1 MKRLVLALGLSL
13 IACDSR
19 DLGTLIE
26 PAPLCPGAPDCPMVC
41 TMPPCEPPPPPPP
54 PVCDASQ
61 PDLQCGVG
69 ICAVQVPACLGDE
82 ANTCTPGP
90 SSDERCND
98 LDDDC
103 DGMVDEGCDDDGDL
117 YCDADMV
124 VEGSPS
130 ICPKGGS
137 SRLDCD
143 DDDPARHPSR
153 AEICDDAIDN
163 NCDGLVD
170 YLDFEGCTHI
180 TASFEDE
187 DGLRVID
194 HGTSARIRAVI
205 TPPSTELSRHWQVAR
220 AWPDDH
226 CRVEDVFIETPV
238 ETAVATQRQVGIVD
252 DPSKLDCEYLLELRI
267 EDIVADV
274 IRVKMRNARPIVGAM
289 TGALFDEN
297 TLVLVVAEGT
307 NPLITA
313 TPPEDSDAPVT
324 LRWDGADADLLNC
337 AAPCEANAV
346 RFATPPA
353 VGTYRLRVRAADS
366 FDGVFRNRA
375 VRVHVVPCVWARP
388 GGSGMGDAPAV
399 SGAIGNLA
407 SAVRTA
413 SAALSNVCI
422 AGTGAFR
429 PGSLLQLPAS
439 VGLLGGFS
447 GAGVPNNNRATL
459 RFGSNGRLRFAAAHR
474 GLVRRIT
481 LTSGPTSPMVE
492 VTDASPI
499 FEGVNFE
506 VGEGA
511 GQIALQVRSQSSVA
525 DVRLRSCSVRFSDA
539 QQDAVGLSVSALGNT
554 RAILRTNGTTEVSL
568 LNCRG
573 RCEGVRG
580 EGRVD
585 LRLSG
590 RVIDVQAIGAG
601 SVAHAVTLAAV
612 GARRPT
618 ASIVGHSKISAH
630 TTAADPADETV
641 AIDLFETED
650 VSIANNIQVG
660 ARTESSGRLLSAGI
674 ADGAVFSDARVQ
686 RGASTGLHITD
697 NRRIAAGRW
706 TAAWQVDGCDSPD
719 APPEGVEG
727 TEVGAGILLV
737 GTDTATIS
745 GNGNNAARDNAIFGA
760 ASSELWRSVGGRRLG
775 PAVPGVWTV
784 DTQDVRILHN
794 QIRSGVLVQ
803 VPGCVPDAQPHA
815 EVLRDGL
822 MASPQAALPSNDLLV
837 EGNGLVTGRSGPLAA
852 APNADLG
859 SSRGL
864 SLWGGGSV
872 RVVNNYIAMTRGAQ
886 LVGVYSA
893 HPRDLVLANTTVE
906 VDLLAPQMQQV
917 VAQRGV
923 VLREPEAGAVQLYN
937 TIVLIRDAAD
947 LAPDPVAIALQG
959 ADSVRGLGRFEH
971 NLLFVEAAQRAGG
984 GAYVLLD
991 GGSQVQAEDFV
1002 GFEAMVNGQNTLLLP
1017 PLFQAHSLEHRRSIT
1032 RLTERSPAVNAGT
1045 SLGAPDTD
1053 LFGSARDD
1061 GAVDVGHHEREP

>member
-1 MKRLVLALGLSL
+1 MRRLILILGLSL
-13 IACDSR
+13 VACDSR

-26 PAPLCPGAPDCPMVC
+26 PAPLCPGAPGCPMVC
-41 TMPPCEPPPPPPP
+41 ATPPCEPLPPP

-61 PDLQCGVG
+61 PGLRCGVG
-69 ICAVQVPACLGDE
+69 VCAVQVPACVGE
-82 ANTCTPGP
+82 AENTCVPGP

-98 LDDDC
+98 FDDDC
-103 DGMVDEGCDDDGDL
+103 DGTVDEGCDDDGDL
-117 YCDADMV
+117 YCDAEME
-124 VEGSPS
+124 VEGSPL

-143 DDDPARHPSR
+143 DDDPARHPAR

-194 HGTSARIRAVI
+194 HGTTARIRAVI
-205 TPPSTELSRHWQVAR
+205 TPPSMELSRQWQVAR

-226 CRVEDVFIETPV
+226 CRVEDVSIQTPV

-267 EDIVADV
+267 EGIVADV
-274 IRVKMRNARPIVGAM
+274 IRIKMRNARPIVGAI

-307 NPLITA
+307 NPLLTA

-324 LRWDGADADLLNC
+324 LRWDGADADLLDC

-375 VRVHVVPCVWARP
+375 VRVQVLPCVWARP
-388 GGSGMGDAPAV
+388 GGSGMGDGPAV
-399 SGAIGNLA
+399 SAAIGNLGT
-407 SAVRTA
+407 AVRTA

-422 AGTGAFR
+422 AGTGTFR
-429 PGSLLQLPAS
+429 PGSLLQLPTS
-439 VGLLGGFS
+439 VGLLGGFN
-447 GAGVPNNNRATL
+447 GAGAPNNNRANL
-459 RFGSNGRLRFAAAHR
+459 AFGTNGRLRFAAGHR
-474 GLVRRIT
+474 GLVRRVT
-481 LTSGPTSPMVE
+481 LRSGPRSPMVE

-511 GQIALQVRSQSSVA
+511 GQVALQVRSQASTT
-525 DVRLRSCSVRFSDA
+525 DVRLRSCLVRFADA
-539 QQDAVGLSVSALGNT
+539 QQDAVGLFVEALGSA
-554 RAILRTNGTTEVSL
+554 RAILRTNGTTEVSV

-573 RCEGVRG
+573 ACEGVRG
-580 EGRVD
+580 HGRVD

-590 RVIDVQAIGAG
+590 RVIDVQALGAG
-601 SVAHAVTLAAV
+601 SVAHAISLSA
-612 GARRPT
+612 GGGQRPT

-641 AIDLFETED
+641 AIDLFETD
-650 VSIANNIQVG
+650 GVNIANNIQVG
-660 ARTESSGRLLSAGI
+660 ARTEGSGRYLSAGI
-674 ADGAVFSDARVQ
+674 ADGAVSSDARVR
-686 RGASTGLHITD
+686 RGASTNLNITE

-719 APPEGVEG
+719 APPDGVEG

-745 GNGNNAARDNAIFGA
+745 GNGNNAGRDNAIFGA
-760 ASSELWRSVGGRRLG
+760 ASSELWRASGGRRLG
-775 PAVPGVWTV
+775 PAVPGVWTI

-803 VPGCVPDAQPHA
+803 VPGCAPDVQPHA

-822 MASPQAALPSNDLLV
+822 MASPQGALPSTGLLV
-837 EGNGLVTGRSGPLAA
+837 EGNGLVTGRSGPLTA

-864 SLWGGGSV
+864 SLLGGGRV

-886 LVGVYSA
+886 LVGVFSA
-893 HPRDLVLANTTVE
+893 QAQDLVLANNTIE
-906 VDLLAPQMQQV
+906 VDLLAAQMQPV

-923 VLREPEAGAVQLYN
+923 VLQQPLVGAVQLFN
-937 TIVLIRDAAD
+937 TIVLVRDAAD
-947 LAPDPVAIALQG
+947 LAPDPTAIALQG
-959 ADSVRGLGRFEH
+959 PESAQGFGRFEH
-971 NLLFVEAAQRAGG
+971 NLLFVEAAQREAG

-991 GGSQVQAEDFV
+991 GGSQVQAEDFM

-1045 SLGAPDTD
+1045 SLGAPGAD
-1053 LFGSARDD
+1053 LFGTARQD
-1061 GAVDVGHHEREP
+1061 GAVDIGHHERAP